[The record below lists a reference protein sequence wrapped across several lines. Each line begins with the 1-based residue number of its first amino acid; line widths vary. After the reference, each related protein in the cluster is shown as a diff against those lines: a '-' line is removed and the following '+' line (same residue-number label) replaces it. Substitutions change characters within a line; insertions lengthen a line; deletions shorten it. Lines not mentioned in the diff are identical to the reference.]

1 MRAILVACEDKLRLP
16 LKNIRPKILRI
27 ASGALTLV
35 VCGAI
40 ILGWHAH
47 AAAQE
52 TAPATREDRWQQDLS
67 YFAKEFPSDHMDFA
81 KIYAKEKFAAEVASI
96 QQAAPQISD
105 SQIVLR
111 LMRLVASGHIGH
123 THVLFPPEPIAF
135 HRLPLTLY
143 WYSDGLGVIAA
154 APEYKDALGT
164 RVVRIGTMTPEQL
177 EAAVEP
183 YIAHENDTW
192 LHELSPGY
200 MIIKEIL
207 SELKLTDTDGRVEM
221 TFAKPDG
228 KQFTLTI
235 APENWSVKGATLN
248 ASEALNLPVA
258 LYRKHLQSFYWYEY
272 LADSQTLYIQYNK
285 CMDDPSRLFADFSKE
300 LFQFADAHSI
310 QRTIVDLRFN
320 QGGNSNVIK
329 PLESGLKSR
338 KALSAQGHLIA
349 LIGPSTFSSGLLAA
363 MDFGSDLHAILIG
376 EPTGEKPNSYGEIK
390 ILTLPNSQL
399 RMTYCTKFFRLMKNS
414 DPPRLNRKSQLNL
427 PSRISS
433 PAAIP

>member
-1 MRAILVACEDKLRLP
+1 LRLP
-16 LKNIRPKILRI
+16 LKDIRPKTFRI
-27 ASGALTLV
+27 ASSALALV
-35 VCGAI
+35 VCSAI

-47 AAAQE
+47 AAAQQPP
-52 TAPATREDRWQQDLS
+52 PATREDRWQQDLTF
-67 YFAKEFPSDHMDFA
+67 FAKEFPSDHMDFA
-81 KIYAKEKFAAEVASI
+81 KIYTKEKFAAEIASI
-96 QQAAPQISD
+96 QQAASQISD
-105 SQIVLR
+105 AQIILR

-143 WYSDGLGVIAA
+143 WYSDGMGVNAA
-154 APEYKDALGT
+154 APEYKDALGA
-164 RVVRIGTMTPEQL
+164 RVVRIGSMTPEQL

-183 YIAHENDTW
+183 YIAYENDTW
-192 LHELSPGY
+192 LHELSPSY
-200 MIIKEIL
+200 MIVEEIL
-207 SELKLTDTDGRVEM
+207 SELELTNADSRVEI
-221 TFAKPDG
+221 TFAKADG
-228 KQFTLTI
+228 KQFALAI

-285 CMDDPSRLFADFSKE
+285 CMDDPSHSFADFSKE
-300 LFQFADAHSI
+300 VFQFADAHPI
-310 QRTIVDLRFN
+310 QRTIVDLRLN

-399 RMTYCTKFFRLMKNS
+399 RTTCCTKFFRLMKNS
-414 DPPRLNRKSQLNL
+414 DPLALEPKIAVKPSLADFLAGRDPVMEAALHYSQ
-427 PSRISS
+427 
-433 PAAIP
+433 